1 MANLDWL
8 TGLLHAA
15 GSYYR
20 GRMEGTLAAEA
31 RRRQEELD
39 RLNEELV
46 RSQIEQ
52 NKANAAY
59 TQVLAQGQ
67 GTKNTAAQQA
77 LEGVPAERMS
87 TENLLRAAYDPY
99 YQRSLASRTGQLAP
113 GSVVPAVAIPAS
125 PIELGTPAPPEVP
138 VTAMTETLHGGLQV
152 PAAPIELG
160 APAPPQAPV
169 TALGE
174 ALPGA
179 FEVEAV
185 RPGAQMV
192 ATPVQVSGRTVPLG
206 TPGPSRAPST
216 ALTETL
222 PGGYEV
228 GAARPGTQMA
238 PGPAL
243 VVEGPAVEFPEWE
256 GPSRLTVSPEQ
267 LAATLEDLPP
277 AVRQWVMRGT
287 ATDVAFD
294 EYGHPVYSYATPQ
307 ERAKQARAERLADLE
322 LQGKEAGVE
331 HTRATTELTRAQ
343 AGATQAEA
351 DLSAARA
358 ALTRVQ
364 TDVERAGLPYAGAI
378 AQADAAIKI
387 LEATNK
393 YIDLAI
399 KARFGPAEAQEKLRE
414 LKAHADLLSQQAAE
428 IAQAMQTGAYPARVS
443 ISEYGPGRLSVAQ
456 QQVAI
461 AADRAAQGWAGLRLR
476 VEALSAQVAQW
487 ARDYNIDLGQLDVAR
502 TNAQT
507 RRMEAEGRLQ
517 EGAQAGAATGGGTHF
532 FRPGQG
538 GREAE

>member
-39 RLNEELV
+39 RLNAALV
-46 RSQIEQ
+46 QSQIDQ
-52 NKANAAY
+52 NKANAQY

-67 GTKNTAAQQA
+67 ETKNTAAQQA

-99 YQRSLASRTGQLAP
+99 YQSSLASRTGQLGP
-113 GSVVPAVAIPAS
+113 GSWRAPARVEGGR
-125 PIELGTPAPPEVP
+125 IELGTVAPP
-138 VTAMTETLHGGLQV
+138 
-152 PAAPIELG
+152 
-160 APAPPQAPV
+160 PPQAPAPVAAAATEVGALVAEGDVDLPALLAQFTQAPARTEGGAIDLGAQVSPRAEAPPPSATLAGGAEIGWAPPTAPAAFAPGTATV
-169 TALGE
+169 TAPATEFEELEGPPRLAVTPDELSRTLE
-174 ALPGA
+174 ALP
-179 FEVEAV
+179 EDT
-185 RPGAQMV
+185 R
-192 ATPVQVSGRTVPLG
+192 RRIL
-206 TPGPSRAPST
+206 RST
-216 ALTETL
+216 ATE
-222 PGGYEV
+222 
-228 GAARPGTQMA
+228 
-238 PGPAL
+238 
-243 VVEGPAVEFPEWE
+243 VVY
-256 GPSRLTVSPEQ
+256 
-267 LAATLEDLPP
+267 
-277 AVRQWVMRGT
+277 
-287 ATDVAFD
+287 D

-414 LKAHADLLSQQAAE
+414 LNAHADLLSQQAAE

-476 VEALSAQVAQW
+476 AEELSAQVAQW
-487 ARDYNIDLGQLDVAR
+487 AGQYNIDLGQLDVAR

-507 RRMEAEGRLQ
+507 RRTEAEGRLQ
-517 EGAQAGAATGGGTHF
+517 QGAQAGAATGGGTPF
-532 FRPGQG
+532 LRPGQG